1 MSQELNQLKAQRLM
15 LIGALSEDPDTKALV
30 DAAYA
35 ELKAVADK
43 HEDAGMLA
51 VAILTLDVAIKN
63 SET

>member
-1 MSQELNQLKAQRLM
+1 MSSELNQLKAQRLM

-35 ELKAVADK
+35 ELNEVAKK

-51 VAILTLDVAIKN
+51 VALLTLDVAIKN